1 MTGTSPIH
9 HSDFNVALTSLAS
22 GVQNAMVS
30 WHNTRTASLRAGSE
44 SVPRARNLFA
54 PVTKSLQNHW
64 KEIMQYLQRCHTFS
78 GDAIIWSNS
87 LEEEGPNSDS
97 TLLLEE
103 LTSCSHELCLQSEA
117 LVRQSDENIECLSS
131 LEPHLPELLRGSIT
145 YNATAC
151 PQTTQ
156 FLGLSYSHN
165 GLEDVSSARAAL
177 AEIRASLSVAYQFW
191 TGVSTT
197 CRSLLKSDENILR
210 DRARNLGDTW
220 KEYQERIVEAKV
232 SITRSLDAV
241 AIEPAAP
248 PPSLRRQQRRRGS
261 SKSEASSSSSNLSSP
276 RRIGSLDDEVP
287 NACWRFGLF
296 SVGER
301 KKR

>member
-1 MTGTSPIH
+1 MTGTFPIH

-30 WHNTRTASLRAGSE
+30 WHNTQTASLRAGCE
-44 SVPRARNLFA
+44 TVPRTRNLFA
-54 PVTKSLQNHW
+54 PVTKCLQNHW
-64 KEIMQYLQRCHTFS
+64 QEIMQYLQKCHTFS
-78 GDAIIWSNS
+78 GDAILWSNS
-87 LEEEGPNSDS
+87 LEEDGPNSDL

-103 LTSCSHELCLQSEA
+103 LTSCSHEICLQGEA

-145 YNATAC
+145 YDATA
-151 PQTTQ
+151 TTL
-156 FLGLSYSHN
+156 FLGLNSSHN
-165 GLEDVSSARAAL
+165 ALEDFASARAAL
-177 AEIRASLSVAYQFW
+177 AEIRASLSMAYTFW
-191 TGVSTT
+191 TAVSTT
-197 CRSLLKSDENILR
+197 CRSLLTSDENILQ
-210 DRARNLGDTW
+210 DRARNLGNTW
-220 KEYQERIVEAKV
+220 KEYQEQIMEAKV

-248 PPSLRRQQRRRGS
+248 SPSLRRQQRRRGS
-261 SKSEASSSSSNLSSP
+261 SKSEASTSSSNLLSP

-287 NACWRFGLF
+287 NSCWRFGLF
-296 SVGER
+296 SAGER